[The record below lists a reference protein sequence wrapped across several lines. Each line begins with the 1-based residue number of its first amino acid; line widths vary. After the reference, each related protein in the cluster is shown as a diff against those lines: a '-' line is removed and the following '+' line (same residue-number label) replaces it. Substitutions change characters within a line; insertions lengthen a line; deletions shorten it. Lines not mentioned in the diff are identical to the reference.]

1 MPTFVHGKGT
11 KVYLDEFDLTT
22 YFNSADVTLTNETAE
37 VTAFSDSSKAY
48 ILGLADGTLTL
59 GGMWNQETD
68 GSDEE
73 LQAILGSS
81 TAANITVAEKA
92 GTIGNRATIARCDE
106 TNYTISNPVGDVSTI
121 TADFQGTSNSGAL
134 GSMTYGITGGVQ
146 LTTGS
151 SIDYNALGALTGV
164 DAPLAASS
172 SAGGA
177 ALLHVPTN
185 SIAGGVTTIK
195 VQHDSASD
203 FSSAADLISFTN
215 VAAATKTSE
224 MVVCSGTVNRYVRAT
239 ASTAGSSGSITFM
252 VSFARF

>member
-11 KVYLDEFDLTT
+11 KVYLDEFEMTT
-22 YFNSADVTLTNETAE
+22 YFNSADVTLANATSD
-37 VTAFSDSSKAY
+37 VTAFGATYSAHL
-48 ILGLADGTLTL
+48 LGIASGTLTL
-59 GGMWNQETD
+59 SGLWNQETD

-73 LQAILGSS
+73 LHAILGSS
-81 TAANITVAEKA
+81 TAANITVAEAA

-106 TNYTISNPVGDVSTI
+106 TNYAISNPVADVSTI
-121 TADFQGTSNSGAL
+121 TADFQGTANSAAL
-134 GSMTYGITGGVQ
+134 GSMTYGITSGFQ

-164 DAPLAASS
+164 DGTASS

-185 SIAGGVTTIK
+185 SIAGGTTTIK

-203 FSSAADLISFTN
+203 FSSAADLISFTA
-215 VAAATKTSE
+215 VAASTKTSE
-224 MVVCSGTVNRYVRAT
+224 MVVCSGTVNRYIRAT
-239 ASTAGSSGSITFM
+239 ATSAGSSGSITFM
-252 VSFARF
+252 VTFARF

>member
-11 KVYLDEFDLTT
+11 KVYLDEFEMTT

-37 VTAFSDSSKAY
+37 ITAFGATSKSY
-48 ILGLADGTLTL
+48 LLGLADGTLSM

-73 LQAILGSS
+73 LHAILGSA
-81 TAANITVAEKA
+81 TAANITVAEAA

-106 TNYTISNPVGDVSTI
+106 TNYSISNPVADVSTI
-121 TADFQGTSNSGAL
+121 TADFQGTANSAAL
-134 GSMTYGITGGVQ
+134 GSMTYGITSGFQ

-164 DAPLAASS
+164 DGAASS
-172 SAGGA
+172 TAGGA

-203 FSSAADLISFTN
+203 FSSAADLITFTAI
-215 VAAATKTSE
+215 AASTATSQ
-224 MVVCSGTVNRYVRAT
+224 MSAVSGTVNRYVRAT
-239 ASTAGSSGSITFM
+239 ATTAGTSGDITVVM
-252 VSFARF
+252 SFARF

>member
-11 KVYLDEFDLTT
+11 DVYLDEFVMTP

-37 VTAFSDSSKAY
+37 VTSFADSSKAY
-48 ILGLADGTLTL
+48 ILGLADGTLSMSGLWTAD
-59 GGMWNQETD
+59 TD

-73 LQAILGSS
+73 LQAILGSAS
-81 TAANITVAEKA
+81 AANITIAEA
-92 GTIGNRATIARCDE
+92 GGTIGNRATIARCDE
-106 TNYTISNPVGDVSTI
+106 VNYAISNPVADVSTI
-121 TADFQGTSNSGAL
+121 TADFQGTSNSGTL
-134 GSMTYGITGGVQ
+134 GTMTYGITGGFQ

-164 DAPLAASS
+164 DGTASS
-172 SAGGA
+172 TAGGA
-177 ALLHVPTN
+177 ALLHVTTN
-185 SIAGGVTTIK
+185 SIGGGVTTIK

-203 FSSAADLISFTN
+203 FSSAADLISFTA
-215 VAAATKTSE
+215 VGAATKTSE

>member
-11 KVYLDEFDLTT
+11 KVYLDEFEMTT

-37 VTAFSDSSKAY
+37 ITAFGATSKSY
-48 ILGLADGTLTL
+48 LLGLADGTLSL

-73 LQAILGSS
+73 LHAILGSS
-81 TAANITVAEKA
+81 TAANITVAEAA

-106 TNYTISNPVGDVSTI
+106 TNYAISNPVADVSTI
-121 TADFQGTSNSGAL
+121 TADFQGTANSAAL
-134 GSMTYGITGGVQ
+134 GSMTYGITSGFQ

-164 DAPLAASS
+164 DGAASS

-185 SIAGGVTTIK
+185 SIAGGTTTIK

-224 MVVCSGTVNRYVRAT
+224 MVVCSGTVNRYIRAT

-252 VSFARF
+252 VTFARF

>member
-11 KVYLDEFDLTT
+11 DVYLDEFVMTP

-37 VTAFSDSSKAY
+37 VTSFGDSSKAY
-48 ILGLADGTLTL
+48 ILGLADGTLSMSGLWTAD
-59 GGMWNQETD
+59 TD

-73 LQAILGSS
+73 LQAILGSAS
-81 TAANITVAEKA
+81 AANITIAEA
-92 GTIGNRATIARCDE
+92 GGTIGNRATIARCDE
-106 TNYTISNPVGDVSTI
+106 VNYAISNPVADVSTI
-121 TADFQGTSNSGAL
+121 TADFQGTSNSGTL
-134 GSMTYGITGGVQ
+134 GTMPYGITGGFQ

-164 DAPLAASS
+164 DGTASS
-172 SAGGA
+172 TAGGA

-185 SIAGGVTTIK
+185 SVGGGVTTIK

-203 FSSAADLISFTN
+203 FASAADLISFTA
-215 VAAATKTSE
+215 VGAATKTSE

>member
-11 KVYLDEFDLTT
+11 KVYLDEFEMTT
-22 YFNSADVTLTNETAE
+22 YFNSADVTLSNDTGEI
-37 VTAFSDSSKAY
+37 TAFGATSKSY
-48 ILGLADGTLTL
+48 LLGLADGTLSL

-73 LQAILGSS
+73 LHAILGSS
-81 TAANITVAEKA
+81 TAANITVAEAA

-106 TNYTISNPVGDVSTI
+106 TNYAISNPVADVSTI
-121 TADFQGTSNSGAL
+121 TADFQGTANSAAL
-134 GSMTYGITGGVQ
+134 GSMTYGITSGFQ
-146 LTTGS
+146 LTTGG

-164 DAPLAASS
+164 DGTASS

-185 SIAGGVTTIK
+185 SIAGGTTTIK

-203 FSSAADLISFTN
+203 FSSAADLISFTA
-215 VAAATKTSE
+215 VAASTKTSE

-239 ASTAGSSGSITFM
+239 ATSAGSSGSITFM
-252 VSFARF
+252 VTFARF

>member
-11 KVYLDEFDLTT
+11 KVYLDEFEMTT

-37 VTAFSDSSKAY
+37 ITAFGATSKSY
-48 ILGLADGTLTL
+48 LLGLADGTLSL

-73 LQAILGSS
+73 LHAILGSS
-81 TAANITVAEKA
+81 TAANITVAEAA

-106 TNYTISNPVGDVSTI
+106 TNYAISNPVADVSTI
-121 TADFQGTSNSGAL
+121 TADFQGTANSAAL
-134 GSMTYGITGGVQ
+134 GSMTYGITSGFQ
-146 LTTGS
+146 LTTGG

-164 DAPLAASS
+164 DGTASS

-185 SIAGGVTTIK
+185 SVAGGTTTIK

-203 FSSAADLISFTN
+203 FSSAADLISFTA
-215 VAAATKTSE
+215 VAASTKTSE

-239 ASTAGSSGSITFM
+239 ATSAGSSGSITFM
-252 VSFARF
+252 VTFARF

>member
-11 KVYLDEFDLTT
+11 AVYLDEFVMTP
-22 YFNSADVTLTNETAE
+22 YFNSTDVTLTNETAE
-37 VTAFSDSSKAY
+37 ITAFGATSKSY
-48 ILGLADGTLTL
+48 ILGLAAGTLSMS
-59 GGMWNQETD
+59 GMWTADTD

-73 LQAILGSS
+73 LHAILGSA
-81 TAANITVAEKA
+81 TAANITIAEAA
-92 GTIGNRATIARCDE
+92 GTIGNRATFARCDE
-106 TNYTISNPVGDVSTI
+106 VNYSISNPVADVSTI
-121 TADFQGTSNSGAL
+121 TADFQGTSNSGTL
-134 GSMTYGITGGVQ
+134 GTMTYGITGGFQ

-164 DAPLAASS
+164 DGTASS

-203 FSSAADLISFTN
+203 FSSVADLISFTA
-215 VAAATKTSE
+215 VAASTKTSE
-224 MVVCSGTVNRYVRAT
+224 MVVCSGTVNRYIRVT

>member
-11 KVYLDEFDLTT
+11 AVYLDEFVMTP
-22 YFNSADVTLTNETAE
+22 YFQSADVTLANATSDI
-37 VTAFSDSSKAY
+37 TAFGATYSAHL
-48 ILGLADGTLTL
+48 LGVASGTLTL
-59 GGMWNQETD
+59 SGLWNQETD

-73 LQAILGSS
+73 LHAILGSAS
-81 TAANITVAEKA
+81 AANITVAEAA

-106 TNYTISNPVGDVSTI
+106 TNYSISNPVADVSTI
-121 TADFQGTSNSGAL
+121 TADFQGTANSGAL

-151 SIDYNALGALTGV
+151 SIDYDALGNLAGV

-172 SAGGA
+172 SSGGA
-177 ALLHVPTN
+177 GLLHVPTN
-185 SIAGGVTTIK
+185 SVGGGATTIK
-195 VQHDSASD
+195 IQHDSASD
-203 FSSAADLISFTN
+203 FSSAADLISFTA
-215 VAAATKTSE
+215 VSAATKTSE

>member
-11 KVYLDEFDLTT
+11 KVYLDEFEMTS
-22 YFNSADVTLTNETAE
+22 YFNSADVTITNETAE
-37 VTAFSDSSKAY
+37 VTSFADSSKAY
-48 ILGLADGTLTL
+48 ILGLADGTLSCS
-59 GGMWNQETD
+59 GMWTADTD

-73 LQAILGSS
+73 LNAILGSTS
-81 TAANITVAEKA
+81 AANITVAEAA

-106 TNYTISNPVGDVSTI
+106 TNYTISNPVGDVSTV
-121 TADFQGTSNSGAL
+121 TADFQGTSKSGTL
-134 GSMTYGITGGVQ
+134 GTMTYGVTSGFQ

-151 SIDYNALGALTGV
+151 SIDYNALGNLTGV
-164 DAPLAASS
+164 DGTASS

-185 SIAGGVTTIK
+185 SVGGGVTTIK
-195 VQHDSASD
+195 IQHDSASD
-203 FSSAADLISFTN
+203 FSSAADLISFTA

-224 MVVCSGTVNRYVRAT
+224 MVVCSGTVNRYVRVT

-252 VSFARF
+252 VTFARF

>member
-11 KVYLDEFDLTT
+11 KVYLDEFEMTT
-22 YFNSADVTLTNETAE
+22 YFNSADVALTNETAE
-37 VTAFSDSSKAY
+37 ITAFGATSKSY
-48 ILGLADGTLTL
+48 LLGLADGTLSL

-73 LQAILGSS
+73 LHAILGSA
-81 TAANITVAEKA
+81 TAANITVAEAA

-106 TNYTISNPVGDVSTI
+106 TNYSISNPVADVSTI
-121 TADFQGTSNSGAL
+121 TADFQGTANSAAL
-134 GSMTYGITGGVQ
+134 GSMTYGITSGFQ
-146 LTTGS
+146 LTTGA
-151 SIDYNALGALTGV
+151 SIDYNALGALSGV
-164 DAPLAASS
+164 DGTASS
-172 SAGGA
+172 TAGGA

-185 SIAGGVTTIK
+185 SVGGGVTTIK

-224 MVVCSGTVNRYVRAT
+224 MVVCSGTVNRYIRAT

>member
-11 KVYLDEFDLTT
+11 EVYLDEFVMTP

-37 VTAFSDSSKAY
+37 VTSFSDTSKAY
-48 ILGLADGTLTL
+48 ILGLADGTLSL
-59 GGMWNQETD
+59 NGMWTADTD

-73 LQAILGSS
+73 LHAILGSA
-81 TAANITVAEKA
+81 TAPNITIAEA
-92 GTIGNRATIARCDE
+92 GGTIGNRATIARTQE
-106 TNYTISNPVGDVSTI
+106 TNYSISNPVADVSTI

-134 GSMTYGITGGVQ
+134 GTMTYGITSGVQ
-146 LTTGS
+146 LTTAS

-164 DAPLAASS
+164 DGAAAST
-172 SAGGA
+172 AGGA

-185 SIAGGVTTIK
+185 SIGGGTTTIK
-195 VQHDSASD
+195 VQHDSASN
-203 FSSAADLISFTN
+203 FASAADLISFTA
-215 VAAATKTSE
+215 VGAGAKTSE

-239 ASTAGSSGSITFM
+239 ATTAGSSGSITFM

>member
-11 KVYLDEFDLTT
+11 KIYLDEFEMTT

-73 LQAILGSS
+73 LNAILGSTS
-81 TAANITVAEKA
+81 AANITIAEKA

-106 TNYTISNPVGDVSTI
+106 TNYTISNPVADVSTI
-121 TADFQGTSNSGAL
+121 TADFQGTSNSGTL
-134 GSMTYGITGGVQ
+134 GTMTYGITGGFQ

-164 DAPLAASS
+164 DGAASS

-185 SIAGGVTTIK
+185 SVAGGVTTIK

-224 MVVCSGTVNRYVRAT
+224 MVVCSGTVNRYIRAT

-252 VSFARF
+252 VTFARF

>member
-11 KVYLDEFDLTT
+11 KVYLDEFEMTT

-106 TNYTISNPVGDVSTI
+106 VNYTISNPVGDVSTI
-121 TADFQGTSNSGAL
+121 TADFQGTSNSGTL
-134 GSMTYGITGGVQ
+134 GTMTYGITGGVQ

-151 SIDYNALGALTGV
+151 SIDYDGLGNLTGV

-215 VAAATKTSE
+215 VAASTKTSE

-252 VSFARF
+252 VTFARF

>member
-11 KVYLDEFDLTT
+11 KIYLDEFEMTT

-73 LQAILGSS
+73 LNAILGSTS
-81 TAANITVAEKA
+81 AANITIAEKA

-106 TNYTISNPVGDVSTI
+106 TNYTISNPVADVSTV
-121 TADFQGTSNSGAL
+121 TADFQGTSNTGTL
-134 GSMTYGITGGVQ
+134 GTMTYGITGGFQ

-164 DAPLAASS
+164 DGTASS
-172 SAGGA
+172 TAGGA

-185 SIAGGVTTIK
+185 SIGGGVTTIK

-224 MVVCSGTVNRYVRAT
+224 MVVCSGTVNRYIRAT